1 MQERLFV
8 IFLLLIMLV
17 VKSLRLYKSNF
28 SNSIVSL
35 SHKRYRSSSS
45 LFSQPPIEP
54 NFGIHYY
61 SYHYSYYSYY
71 SYPIINLGKDF
82 EIKRDPIGKLELELI
97 NEHPIDNRITF
108 DEKEHVYSF
117 DGVQLKHSVTEFI
130 SKYFEKFDADI
141 AIEKMKKSS
150 RWPRAEYS
158 FKVFIIIIN
167 INIVIN
173 IITIVTSRV
182 YH

>member
-8 IFLLLIMLV
+8 IFLSLIMLF
-17 VKSLRLYKSNF
+17 VKSLRFYKSDF

-35 SHKRYRSSSS
+35 SHKRYRSSF
-45 LFSQPPIEP
+45 LFSQPPSEP
-54 NFGIHYY
+54 NFGIHY
-61 SYHYSYYSYY
+61 HSYYYSHY

-150 RWPRAEYS
+150 RWPRTEYS